1 MVDETVSLE
10 GTLGSFGLA
19 DVLHLLSSAGK
30 TGRLRL
36 DAGARTGPRPLA
48 ASTTPAGHV
57 WLEAGLISWATAHP
71 DPPGRTGAGA
81 RAGDP
86 AAYVA
91 DELTELLRWT
101 DGSFRF
107 EPETGPAPERL
118 AAPVAVDDA
127 LAGVER
133 RRAALAEAGGP
144 DGLAA
149 RLAVQPDPGPDP
161 VTLDAGEWRVVAAVG
176 RGCRLGELPVLSG
189 LGELHTYQVVTTL
202 LGRGLLTRT
211 GWDPGGDLEAGD
223 APHAGGEL
231 DLDDGRAA
239 LHAVLAELEAA
250 TAPVPDPPPARAPV
264 TRPGRGADGGHRPR
278 PDRPVVDRELL
289 DRLTA
294 GIRRL

>member
-48 ASTTPAGHV
+48 ASTAPVGHV

-71 DPPGRTGAGA
+71 VPPA
-81 RAGDP
+81 RPAGDP
-86 AAYVA
+86 AAYVV

-118 AAPVAVDDA
+118 AAPVGVDDA
-127 LAGVER
+127 LAEVGR

-149 RLAVQPDPGPDP
+149 RLAVRPEPGPDP

-176 RGCRLGELPVLSG
+176 RGCRLGELPALSG
-189 LGELHTYQVVTTL
+189 LGELRTYQVVTTL
-202 LGRGLLTRT
+202 LGRGLLIRA
-211 GWDPGGDLEAGD
+211 GWDPGAELD
-223 APHAGGEL
+223 AGGEL
-231 DLDDGRAA
+231 DQDDGRTA
-239 LHAVLAELEAA
+239 LQAVLAELEAA
-250 TAPVPDPPPARAPV
+250 TALAPDPPPARAPA
-264 TRPGRGADGGHRPR
+264 TLPARAPR
-278 PDRPVVDRELL
+278 PEPGRPVVDRELL

>member
-144 DGLAA
+144 DGLA
-149 RLAVQPDPGPDP
+149 PGWPSSPTRDRTRSP
-161 VTLDAGEWRVVAAVG
+161 STPGSGVWSPRSGAGAASAS
-176 RGCRLGELPVLSG
+176 CPC
-189 LGELHTYQVVTTL
+189 
-202 LGRGLLTRT
+202 
-211 GWDPGGDLEAGD
+211 
-223 APHAGGEL
+223 
-231 DLDDGRAA
+231 
-239 LHAVLAELEAA
+239 
-250 TAPVPDPPPARAPV
+250 
-264 TRPGRGADGGHRPR
+264 
-278 PDRPVVDRELL
+278 
-289 DRLTA
+289 
-294 GIRRL
+294 